1 MIDDQVEELQLTAT
15 PVQLSFPLYLFPMVV
30 ELARVDGVLQY
41 WLLHYLSITCSGV
54 LPQMAKNTFQNWQKK
69 FFWSFSASE
78 SVHFN
83 VAAYCERRGRRVA
96 SLSFNLRLS
105 SSMTWLLVIELNGQ
119 VMLST
124 RNCIFTFNKS
134 LCKSRSAE
142 RDFSNSFFS
151 SENWF
156 LLNAHILPS
165 FTCNLYFWSH
175 NFFIG
180 TSLKRILEGLRILS
194 Y

>member
-1 MIDDQVEELQLTAT
+1 MKMDSRMERWLTT
-15 PVQLSFPLYLFPMVV
+15 KLKNYNWQQH
-30 ELARVDGVLQY
+30 QY
-41 WLLHYLSITCSGV
+41 NCPSLCTFFRWLLSWQGLTGSCNTGYCITSASLAVGFSRKWRRICFKIG
-54 LPQMAKNTFQNWQKK
+54 KR
-69 FFWSFSASE
+69 SFSASE

-124 RNCIFTFNKS
+124 RNCIFAFNKS

-151 SENWF
+151 SENWYVECAYLAVF
-156 LLNAHILPS
+156 HL
-165 FTCNLYFWSH
+165 
-175 NFFIG
+175 
-180 TSLKRILEGLRILS
+180 
-194 Y
+194 